1 VDSLWSQLGL
11 VSYFVLWAVVL
22 VQAVLL
28 LSLSRLVGRLS
39 KRLPPSGA
47 RMIDPGPDL
56 GRPLPE
62 WRGTDLLGRE
72 RAWEFPRERGVL
84 LLYLSPHCSTCT
96 QLAPAAKRFFR
107 EIRREAEGVWVLTI
121 SGEEARRQ
129 YIESRRIADHP
140 VVDEQSLPDELRL
153 GGAPFAIWAD
163 AEGVVRAKGMV
174 NTREHLES
182 LREAAATGRD
192 SIEAYLEQKEQERE
206 KERVAG

>member
-1 VDSLWSQLGL
+1 MEALWSQFGL
-11 VSYFVLWAVVL
+11 ISYFVLWAVVL

-56 GRPLPE
+56 GQSLPA
-62 WRGTDLLGRE
+62 WRGTDLLGRDL
-72 RAWEFPRERGVL
+72 AWEFPRERGVF
-84 LLYLSPHCSTCT
+84 LLYVSPHCSTCA
-96 QLAPAAKRFFR
+96 QLAPAAKRFFK
-107 EIRREAEGVWVLTI
+107 EIGDEAEGVWVLTI
-121 SGEEARRQ
+121 GSEQ
-129 YIESRRIADHP
+129 VHHDYIRKRGLDRHP
-140 VVDEQSLPDELRL
+140 VVAEESLPEELRL

-182 LREAAATGRD
+182 LRAAAAGGHD
-192 SIEAYLEQKEQERE
+192 SIESYLEQEA
-206 KERVAG
+206 ERVAG